1 MRISDWS
8 SDVCSSDLLDYG
20 CGSGILAIAAKMLG
34 TGVTLA
40 VDIDE
45 QAVQSTRYNAKVNRV
60 ELEAMLPDALP
71 DGQFQLVVANISSTP
86 LKVLAPMLA
95 NRVAPGGHL
104 ALSGVLESPAHDVA
118 KAYAPRLEMD
128 ESHK

>member
-1 MRISDWS
+1 
-8 SDVCSSDLLDYG
+8 
-20 CGSGILAIAAKMLG
+20 MLG

-71 DGQFQLVVANISSTP
+71 DGQFQLVVANILSNP

-104 ALSGVLESPAHDVA
+104 VLSGVLERQAQEVA
-118 KAYAPRLEMD
+118 KAYATWLEMD
-128 ESHK
+128 VWCAREGWGCLHGRRSASALFRERKRI

>member
-71 DGQFQLVVANISSTP
+71 DGQFQLVVANLLSNP

-95 NRVAPGGHL
+95 NRVR
-104 ALSGVLESPAHDVA
+104 SEESRVG
-118 KAYAPRLEMD
+118 KEWGRTCET
-128 ESHK
+128 